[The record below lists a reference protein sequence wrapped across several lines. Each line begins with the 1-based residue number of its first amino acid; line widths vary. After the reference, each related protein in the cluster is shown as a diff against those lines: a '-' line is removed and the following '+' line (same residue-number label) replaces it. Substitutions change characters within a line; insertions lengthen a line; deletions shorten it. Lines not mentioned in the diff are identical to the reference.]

1 MKNTCFNKKDKMFMV
16 IFCMLIL
23 ISCNKSDINIQ
34 EEVNELNENKIS
46 NNELYQYETI
56 KFGKY
61 EQDNNISNGKED
73 IEWLVIDKND
83 DRKLL
88 ISKYVLNAIPY
99 DNDIKVN
106 DDSVANVP
114 CKWSDSYIRH
124 WLNKDFF
131 NDTFS
136 ESEKNLMLSNLV
148 ESGKVYGVDNSYTS
162 DDMGIATNDKV
173 YLLSKDEIRKYL
185 GFEINGHNDNYLS
198 EPTNYAKK
206 VLNEEDVNE
215 RIAIWH
221 KEKEYSSDFTKYSE
235 YWVRSPGYLY
245 TMSDYEYTALIV
257 EKDGHLSSRTY
268 PYYVYDRKLDEE
280 KIIESEHY
288 YLRGVR
294 PVISIKNDILDAE
307 SKKSKIIDENSAQ
320 IFTLN
325 DIDKVKLIS
334 DYDKSLVFTAF
345 DGVLFGSYE
354 QDGNIQNGKEPIEW
368 FVLDKDENKALLVS
382 KYILDYLEYSVS
394 LDRHITWKESS
405 LRAYA
410 NNSFYNSAFGDKD
423 KLVILS
429 NKYMNY
435 DNPVYSSSE
444 ESETIDKV
452 AILSFDEIM
461 KYFDIDYSECVRDIV
476 TDYKVP
482 SSNKLAT
489 SLTTYA
495 SKKLKSEKL
504 RIKTSRENDF
514 WLRNQ
519 GRSGEE
525 LFDKYNSAMYA
536 RETVDLKGAPYD
548 IYSIEDPTHSMRNYK
563 LGFRPIIWVDINLSR
578 GRENVP

>member
-1 MKNTCFNKKDKMFMV
+1 MFSCIFILVSCGKGVAKN
-16 IFCMLIL
+16 
-23 ISCNKSDINIQ
+23 
-34 EEVNELNENKIS
+34 EVLDTASTDVSVLNDPLASFRIV
-46 NNELYQYETI
+46 

-61 EQDNNISNGKED
+61 EQDGNTNNGKED
-73 IEWLVIDKND
+73 IEWLVIDENNE
-83 DRKLL
+83 RTLL
-88 ISKYVLNAIPY
+88 LSKYVLDAVAY
-99 DNDIKVN
+99 DSGITIS
-106 DDSVANVP
+106 DDSSKNNP
-114 CKWSDSYIRH
+114 CKWDKSYLRA
-124 WLNKDFF
+124 WLNKEFFENTF
-131 NDTFS
+131 ND
-136 ESEKNLMLSNLV
+136 SEKSSMLSNLV
-148 ESGKVYGVDNSYTS
+148 ESGKVYGVNNSYTS
-162 DDMGIATNDKV
+162 DDMGIATNDMV
-173 YLLSKDEIRKYL
+173 YVLSKDEIRKYL
-185 GFEINGHNDNYLS
+185 GFEVNGHSDKYLASPTKFALSQLNNENKNDQM
-198 EPTNYAKK
+198 A
-206 VLNEEDVNE
+206 V
-215 RIAIWH
+215 WH
-221 KEKEYSSDFTKYSE
+221 KEKEYGDNYSEYAE

-257 EKDGHLSSRTY
+257 EKDGHLSNRTY
-268 PYYVYDRKLDEE
+268 PYYVYDKKVNEE
-280 KIIESEHY
+280 QVIEREHY
-288 YLRGVR
+288 YLRGIR
-294 PVISIKNDILDAE
+294 PVISIKNVDNN
-307 SKKSKIIDENSAQ
+307 KSDGKTKITDENNSTAYL
-320 IFTLN
+320 IN
-325 DIDKVKLIS
+325 DIDKMRMVS
-334 DYDKSLVFTAF
+334 DYDNSLIFTAF
-345 DGVLFGSYE
+345 DEVLFGSYE

-368 FVLDKDENKALLVS
+368 LLLCRDDNKALLVS
-382 KYILDYLEYSVS
+382 KHILDYLEYSVS

-563 LGFRPIIWVDINLSR
+563 LGFRPIIWVDINLVK
-578 GRENVP
+578 NAN

>member
-1 MKNTCFNKKDKMFMV
+1 MKRVVYKICQCFLMLSC
-16 IFCMLIL
+16 IFIFVSCGKGVAKNEIL
-23 ISCNKSDINIQ
+23 DTASTDASMINDS
-34 EEVNELNENKIS
+34 LASFKIV
-46 NNELYQYETI
+46 

-61 EQDNNISNGKED
+61 EQDGNTNNGKED
-73 IEWLVIDKND
+73 IEWLVIDENKE
-83 DRKLL
+83 RTLL
-88 ISKYVLNAIPY
+88 LSKYVLDAVTY
-99 DNDIKVN
+99 DSGITIE
-106 DDSVANVP
+106 DSNNNP
-114 CKWSDSYIRH
+114 CKWDKSYLRA
-124 WLNKDFF
+124 WLNKEFFENAF
-131 NDTFS
+131 ND
-136 ESEKNLMLSNLV
+136 SEKSSMLSNLV
-148 ESGKVYGVDNSYTS
+148 ESGKVYGVNNSYTS
-162 DDMGIATNDKV
+162 DDMGIATNDMV
-173 YLLSKDEIRKYL
+173 YVLSKDEIRKYL
-185 GFEINGHNDNYLS
+185 GFEVNGHSDKYLASPTKFALSQLNNENKNDQM
-198 EPTNYAKK
+198 A
-206 VLNEEDVNE
+206 V
-215 RIAIWH
+215 WH
-221 KEKEYSSDFTKYSE
+221 KEKEYGDNYSEYAE

-257 EKDGHLSSRTY
+257 EKDGHLSNRTY
-268 PYYVYDRKLDEE
+268 PYYVYDKKVNEE
-280 KIIESEHY
+280 QVIEREHY
-288 YLRGVR
+288 YLRGIR
-294 PVISIKNDILDAE
+294 PVISIKNVDNN
-307 SKKSKIIDENSAQ
+307 KSDGKTKITDENNSIAYL
-320 IFTLN
+320 IN
-325 DIDKVKLIS
+325 DIDKMRMVS
-334 DYDKSLVFTAF
+334 DYDNSLIFTAF
-345 DGVLFGSYE
+345 DEVLFGSYE

-368 FVLDKDENKALLVS
+368 LLLCRDDNKALLVS
-382 KYILDYLEYSVS
+382 KHILDYMEYSVS

-410 NNSFYNSAFGDKD
+410 NNSFYNSAFSDKD

-536 RETVDLKGAPYD
+536 RETVDLKGAAYD
-548 IYSIEDPTHSMRNYK
+548 IYSIEDPVNSMRNYK
-563 LGFRPIIWVDINLSR
+563 LGFRPIIWVDMNLVKSA
-578 GRENVP
+578 N

>member
-1 MKNTCFNKKDKMFMV
+1 MLSCIFILVSCGKGVAKN
-16 IFCMLIL
+16 
-23 ISCNKSDINIQ
+23 
-34 EEVNELNENKIS
+34 EVLDTASTDVSVLNDPLASFRIV
-46 NNELYQYETI
+46 

-61 EQDNNISNGKED
+61 EQDGNTNNGEED
-73 IEWLVIDKND
+73 IEWLVIDENNE
-83 DRKLL
+83 RTLL
-88 ISKYVLNAIPY
+88 LSKYVLDAAAY
-99 DNDIKVN
+99 DSGITIS
-106 DDSVANVP
+106 DDSNKNNP
-114 CKWSDSYIRH
+114 CKWDKSYLRA
-124 WLNKDFF
+124 WLNKEFFENAF
-131 NDTFS
+131 ND
-136 ESEKNLMLSNLV
+136 SEKSSMLSNLV
-148 ESGKVYGVDNSYTS
+148 ESGKVYGVNNSYTS
-162 DDMGIATNDKV
+162 DDMGIATNDMV
-173 YLLSKDEIRKYL
+173 YVLSKDEIRKYL
-185 GFEINGHNDNYLS
+185 GFEVNGHSDKYLASPTKFALSQLNNENKNDQM
-198 EPTNYAKK
+198 A
-206 VLNEEDVNE
+206 V
-215 RIAIWH
+215 WH
-221 KEKEYSSDFTKYSE
+221 KEKEYGDNYSEYAE

-257 EKDGHLSSRTY
+257 EKDGHLSNRTY
-268 PYYVYDRKLDEE
+268 PYYVYDKKVNEE
-280 KIIESEHY
+280 QVIEREHY
-288 YLRGVR
+288 YLRGIR
-294 PVISIKNDILDAE
+294 PVISIKNVDNN
-307 SKKSKIIDENSAQ
+307 KSDGKTKITDENNSTAYL
-320 IFTLN
+320 IN
-325 DIDKVKLIS
+325 DIDKMRMVS
-334 DYDKSLVFTAF
+334 DYDNSLIFTAF
-345 DGVLFGSYE
+345 DEVLFGSYE

-368 FVLDKDENKALLVS
+368 LLLCRDDNKALLVS
-382 KYILDYLEYSVS
+382 KHILDYLEYSVS

-489 SLTTYA
+489 SLTIYA

-563 LGFRPIIWVDINLSR
+563 LGFRPIIWVDINLVK
-578 GRENVP
+578 NAN

>member
-1 MKNTCFNKKDKMFMV
+1 MLSCIFIFVSCGKGAAKKEILDTASTDAS
-16 IFCMLIL
+16 MLNDPL
-23 ISCNKSDINIQ
+23 ASF
-34 EEVNELNENKIS
+34 KIV
-46 NNELYQYETI
+46 

-61 EQDNNISNGKED
+61 EQDGNTNNGKED
-73 IEWLVIDKND
+73 IEWLVIDEND

-88 ISKYVLNAIPY
+88 LSKYVLDAVPY
-99 DNDIKVN
+99 DNDITISE
-106 DDSVANVP
+106 DSNRNNP
-114 CKWSDSYIRH
+114 CKWDKSYLRS
-124 WLNKDFF
+124 WLNKQFFEDAF
-131 NDTFS
+131 ND
-136 ESEKNLMLSNLV
+136 SEKSTMLSNLV
-148 ESGKVYGVDNSYTS
+148 ESGKVYGVNNSYTS
-162 DDMGIATNDKV
+162 DDMGTATNDMV
-173 YLLSKDEIRKYL
+173 YVLSKDEIRKYL
-185 GFEINGHNDNYLS
+185 GFEVNGHSDKYLAS
-198 EPTNYAKK
+198 PTKFALSQ
-206 VLNEEDVNE
+206 LNNE
-215 RIAIWH
+215 NKNHQMAVWH
-221 KEKEYSSDFTKYSE
+221 KEKEYGDKYSEYAE

-257 EKDGHLSSRTY
+257 EKDGHLSNRTY
-268 PYYVYDRKLDEE
+268 PYYVYDKKVNEE
-280 KIIESEHY
+280 QVIEREHY
-288 YLRGVR
+288 YLRGIR
-294 PVISIKNDILDAE
+294 PVISIKNVDNN
-307 SKKSKIIDENSAQ
+307 KSDGKTKITDENNSTAYL
-320 IFTLN
+320 IN
-325 DIDKVKLIS
+325 DIDKMRMVS
-334 DYDKSLVFTAF
+334 DYDNSLIFTAF
-345 DGVLFGSYE
+345 DEVLFGSYE

-368 FVLDKDENKALLVS
+368 LLLCRDDNKALLVS
-382 KYILDYLEYSVS
+382 KHILDYMEYSVS

-461 KYFDIDYSECVRDIV
+461 KYFDIDYSDCVRDIV

-563 LGFRPIIWVDINLSR
+563 LGFRPIIWVDINLVK
-578 GRENVP
+578 NAN

>member
-1 MKNTCFNKKDKMFMV
+1 MLSCIFILVSCGKGVAKN
-16 IFCMLIL
+16 
-23 ISCNKSDINIQ
+23 
-34 EEVNELNENKIS
+34 EVLDTASTDVSVLNDPLASFRIV
-46 NNELYQYETI
+46 

-61 EQDNNISNGKED
+61 EQDGNTNNGKED
-73 IEWLVIDKND
+73 IEWLVIDENNE
-83 DRKLL
+83 RTLL
-88 ISKYVLNAIPY
+88 LSKYVLDAVAY
-99 DNDIKVN
+99 DSGITIS
-106 DDSVANVP
+106 DDSSKNNP
-114 CKWSDSYIRH
+114 CKWDKSYLRA
-124 WLNKDFF
+124 WLNKEFFENTF
-131 NDTFS
+131 ND
-136 ESEKNLMLSNLV
+136 SEKSSMLSNLV
-148 ESGKVYGVDNSYTS
+148 ESGKVYGVNNSYTS
-162 DDMGIATNDKV
+162 DDMGIATNDMV
-173 YLLSKDEIRKYL
+173 YVLSKDEIRKYL
-185 GFEINGHNDNYLS
+185 GFEVNGYSDKYLASPTKFALNQLNNENKNDQM
-198 EPTNYAKK
+198 A
-206 VLNEEDVNE
+206 V
-215 RIAIWH
+215 WH
-221 KEKEYSSDFTKYSE
+221 KEKEYGDNYSEYAE

-245 TMSDYEYTALIV
+245 TMSDYEYTALMV
-257 EKDGHLSSRTY
+257 EKDGHLSNRTY
-268 PYYVYDRKLDEE
+268 PYYVYDKKVNEE
-280 KIIESEHY
+280 QVIEREHY
-288 YLRGVR
+288 YLRGIR
-294 PVISIKNDILDAE
+294 PVISIKNVDNN
-307 SKKSKIIDENSAQ
+307 KSDGKTKITDENNSTAYL
-320 IFTLN
+320 IN
-325 DIDKVKLIS
+325 DIDKMRMVS
-334 DYDKSLVFTAF
+334 DYDNSLIFTAF
-345 DGVLFGSYE
+345 DEVLFGSYE

-368 FVLDKDENKALLVS
+368 FLLCRDDNKALLVS
-382 KYILDYLEYSVS
+382 KHILDYMEYSVS

-563 LGFRPIIWVDINLSR
+563 LGFRPIIWVDINLVK
-578 GRENVP
+578 NAN

>member
-1 MKNTCFNKKDKMFMV
+1 MMKRIIYKICQCFLMLSC
-16 IFCMLIL
+16 IFIL
-23 ISCNKSDINIQ
+23 VSCGKG
-34 EEVNELNENKIS
+34 VAKNEILDTASTDASVLNDPLASFRIV
-46 NNELYQYETI
+46 

-61 EQDNNISNGKED
+61 EQDGNTNNGKED
-73 IEWLVIDKND
+73 IEWLVIDENNE
-83 DRKLL
+83 RTLL
-88 ISKYVLNAIPY
+88 LSKYVLDAAAY
-99 DNDIKVN
+99 DSGITIS
-106 DDSVANVP
+106 DDSSKNNP
-114 CKWSDSYIRH
+114 CKWDKSYLRA
-124 WLNKDFF
+124 WLNKEFFENAF
-131 NDTFS
+131 ND
-136 ESEKNLMLSNLV
+136 SEKSSMLSNLV
-148 ESGKVYGVDNSYTS
+148 ESGKVYGVNNSYTS
-162 DDMGIATNDKV
+162 DDMGIATNDMV
-173 YLLSKDEIRKYL
+173 YVLSKDEIRKYL
-185 GFEINGHNDNYLS
+185 GFEVNGHSDKYLASPTKFALSQLNNENKNDQM
-198 EPTNYAKK
+198 A
-206 VLNEEDVNE
+206 V
-215 RIAIWH
+215 WH
-221 KEKEYSSDFTKYSE
+221 KEKEYGDSYSEYAE

-257 EKDGHLSSRTY
+257 EKDGHLSNRTY
-268 PYYVYDRKLDEE
+268 PYYVYDKKVNEE
-280 KIIESEHY
+280 QVIEREHY
-288 YLRGVR
+288 YLRGIR
-294 PVISIKNDILDAE
+294 PVISIKNVNNN
-307 SKKSKIIDENSAQ
+307 KSDGKTKITDENNSTAYL
-320 IFTLN
+320 IN
-325 DIDKVKLIS
+325 DIDKMRMVS
-334 DYDKSLVFTAF
+334 DYDNSLIFTAF
-345 DGVLFGSYE
+345 DEVLFGSYE

-368 FVLDKDENKALLVS
+368 LLLCRDDNKALLVS
-382 KYILDYLEYSVS
+382 KHILDYLEYSVS

-489 SLTTYA
+489 SLTIYA

-563 LGFRPIIWVDINLSR
+563 LGFRPIIWVDINLVK
-578 GRENVP
+578 NAN

>member
-1 MKNTCFNKKDKMFMV
+1 MKRVVYKICQCFLMLSC
-16 IFCMLIL
+16 IFIFVSCGKGVAKNEIL
-23 ISCNKSDINIQ
+23 DTASTDASMINDS
-34 EEVNELNENKIS
+34 LASFKIV
-46 NNELYQYETI
+46 

-61 EQDNNISNGKED
+61 EQDGNTNNGKED
-73 IEWLVIDKND
+73 IEWLVIDENKE
-83 DRKLL
+83 RTLL
-88 ISKYVLNAIPY
+88 LSKYVLDAVTY
-99 DNDIKVN
+99 DSGITIE
-106 DDSVANVP
+106 DSNNNP
-114 CKWSDSYIRH
+114 CKWDKSYLRA
-124 WLNKDFF
+124 WLNKEFFENAF
-131 NDTFS
+131 ND
-136 ESEKNLMLSNLV
+136 SEKSSMLSNLV
-148 ESGKVYGVDNSYTS
+148 ESGKVYGVNNSYTS
-162 DDMGIATNDKV
+162 DDMGIATNDMV
-173 YLLSKDEIRKYL
+173 YVLSKDEIRKYL
-185 GFEINGHNDNYLS
+185 GFEVNGHSDKYLASPTKFALSQLNNENKNDQM
-198 EPTNYAKK
+198 A
-206 VLNEEDVNE
+206 V
-215 RIAIWH
+215 WH
-221 KEKEYSSDFTKYSE
+221 KEKEYGDNYSEYAE

-245 TMSDYEYTALIV
+245 TLSDYEYTALIV
-257 EKDGHLSSRTY
+257 EKDGHLSNRTY
-268 PYYVYDRKLDEE
+268 PYYVHDKKVNEE
-280 KIIESEHY
+280 QVIEREHY
-288 YLRGVR
+288 YLRGIR
-294 PVISIKNDILDAE
+294 PVISIKNVDNN
-307 SKKSKIIDENSAQ
+307 KSDGKTKITDENNSIAYL
-320 IFTLN
+320 IN
-325 DIDKVKLIS
+325 DIDKMRMVS
-334 DYDKSLVFTAF
+334 DYDNSLIFTAF
-345 DGVLFGSYE
+345 DEVLFGSYE

-368 FVLDKDENKALLVS
+368 LLLCRDDNKALLVS
-382 KYILDYLEYSVS
+382 KHILDYMEYSVS

-410 NNSFYNSAFGDKD
+410 NNSFYNSAFSDKD

-536 RETVDLKGAPYD
+536 RETVDLKGAAYD
-548 IYSIEDPTHSMRNYK
+548 IYSIEDPVNSMRNYK
-563 LGFRPIIWVDINLSR
+563 LGFRPIIWVDMNLVKSA
-578 GRENVP
+578 N